1 MAFDQDS
8 SHWVTSPKSQKTCMY
23 MCMHACMYVD
33 LCVCACVCLHV
44 HASTFMHVHAC
55 VYELTCVH
63 ACVYIVWSLRK
74 PFSSKMEKK
83 RLVSLDWCIYLSTGL
98 TTSQSPKRFLL
109 NDSHRKLVVC
119 YVHHVFWLCN
129 LTLSLWLHC
138 VRHCLQSWDER
149 RLEFLFL
156 YVVFLI
162 LHNPMAVL

>member
-1 MAFDQDS
+1 MAFHQDS

-23 MCMHACMYVD
+23 MCMHACVYVD
-33 LCVCACVCLHV
+33 LCVW
-44 HASTFMHVHAC
+44 VHAC
-55 VYELTCVH
+55 VYVCMHLRSCIYMHVCMCVH

-98 TTSQSPKRFLL
+98 TTSQSPKQFLL
-109 NDSHRKLVVC
+109 NDSHKKLVVC

-138 VRHCLQSWDER
+138 VRHSLQSWNER
-149 RLEFLFL
+149 LLEFLFL

-162 LHNPMAVL
+162 LYNPMAVL